1 VRAVIAALAVNLA
14 IAISK
19 FAAFLVSGSSS
30 MLAEAVHSLADT
42 FNQVLLLVG
51 DNRSERSATEEHPF
65 GYGRETYFYGFIVAV
80 MLFGVGALFSIYDG
94 VHKMLHPEAIHDS
107 AVAFAVVGISVILES
122 FSLRTALQEVNKHR
136 PVRTLP
142 GLARFIR
149 RTKAPELVVVV
160 LEDSAALL
168 GLIFAFLGVLLSVL
182 TGDGVWDGAGS
193 VAIGVLL
200 AGAAFVVARETK
212 SLLLGESAGPETTSR
227 IITAAESGPES
238 FRVIHLRTVH
248 MSPETILVA
257 AKIAVPADMPAAVLA
272 TAIDATEK
280 RIREAVPD
288 AVTIYL
294 EPDVYRPARF
304 DRDDPS
310 IRNVSRHRRPPAPAP
325 PSDPAPSAPVPPPAS
340 APPAS
345 APSAPP
351 ASAAPSAAPA
361 PLTPL
366 TPPEP
371 HAHQQD
377 RPEADA

>member
-1 VRAVIAALAVNLA
+1 VRAVFAALAVNLA

-42 FNQVLLLVG
+42 FNQVLLLIG
-51 DNRSERSATEEHPF
+51 DSKSGRSATEEHPF

-94 VHKMLHPEAIHDS
+94 VHKMMHPEAIHDS

-136 PVRTLP
+136 PVRTFA

-193 VAIGVLL
+193 VGIGVLL
-200 AGAAFVVARETK
+200 GCAAFVVARETK
-212 SLLLGESAGPETTSR
+212 SLLLGESAGPEITGR
-227 IITAAESGPES
+227 IIAAVENGPEG
-238 FRVIHLRTVH
+238 FCVIHLRTVH
-248 MSPETILVA
+248 MSPEKILVA
-257 AKIAVPADMPAAVLA
+257 AKIAVVANLPAERLV
-272 TAIDATEK
+272 TGIDAIEK
-280 RIREAVPD
+280 RIRDAVPS
-288 AVTIYL
+288 AEMIYL
-294 EPDVYRPARF
+294 EPDVYRPARL

-310 IRNVSRHRRPPAPAP
+310 VSNVWRNRRPAPAPAP
-325 PSDPAPSAPVPPPAS
+325 PT
-340 APPAS
+340 
-345 APSAPP
+345 
-351 ASAAPSAAPA
+351 A
-361 PLTPL
+361 PLE
-366 TPPEP
+366 PPEP
-371 HAHQQD
+371 HQPPPGPDSQ
-377 RPEADA
+377 

>member
-14 IAISK
+14 IAIAK

-80 MLFGVGALFSIYDG
+80 MLFGVGALFSVYDG

-107 AVAFAVVGISVILES
+107 AVAFAVVGVSVILES

-280 RIREAVPD
+280 RIRDAVPD

-304 DRDDPS
+304 DRDNPS
-310 IRNVSRHRRPPAPAP
+310 ISNVSRHRRPPAPP
-325 PSDPAPSAPVPPPAS
+325 FDPAAS

-345 APSAPP
+345 VPPTPAPP
-351 ASAAPSAAPA
+351 TSVPSPESHEP
-361 PLTPL
+361 PLQP
-366 TPPEP
+366 
-371 HAHQQD
+371 
-377 RPEADA
+377 DA

>member
-14 IAISK
+14 IALSK

-80 MLFGVGALFSIYDG
+80 MLFGVGALFSVYDG
-94 VHKMLHPEAIHDS
+94 VHKMLHPEPIHDP
-107 AVAFAVVGISVILES
+107 AVAFAVVGISVVLES

-136 PVRTLP
+136 PVRTFA

-212 SLLLGESAGPETTSR
+212 SLLLGESAGPETTGR
-227 IITAAESGPES
+227 IITAVESGPES

-248 MSPETILVA
+248 MSPDKILVA
-257 AKIAVPADMPAAVLA
+257 SKIAVPADMTAAVLV
-272 TAIDATEK
+272 TGIDATEK
-280 RIREAVPD
+280 RIRDAVPA

-310 IRNVSRHRRPPAPAP
+310 IRNVSRNRRPRAPAVSSRPASVPPPDPKPPPAPPESKLPPAP
-325 PSDPAPSAPVPPPAS
+325 PESHVN
-340 APPAS
+340 
-345 APSAPP
+345 
-351 ASAAPSAAPA
+351 
-361 PLTPL
+361 
-366 TPPEP
+366 
-371 HAHQQD
+371 QQH
-377 RPEADA
+377 RSGAGA